1 MKPLRDR
8 LPRVVVDVA
17 HDSVWTLT
25 YEACAIITVTASF
38 LMLGRELK
46 PEGYGEY
53 VGLFAILTPIS
64 AIGSACALSTLQYCF
79 QEQRP
84 VQPVLGT
91 FLTIVAVAGTG
102 ATVVASIVASFILTD
117 LTVVAIVT
125 VAFGELVLVPSV
137 RVIAGGIRARR
148 GVPPAIRLELTMLL
162 VRFTGLATLYA
173 VGLLTVERLGVAW
186 LVATAMVLAA
196 SLLTTL
202 PALGI
207 HPRPTRIEARD
218 VRVAGALGAPMF
230 VSDFQNNGDKVVL
243 NGAGLQEEAGL
254 YGAAFKIASL
264 AQTPLKAMDVAVFHR
279 FLESDEDRPGE
290 HVRRSLLYS
299 VWSLAVILPI
309 AGLVL
314 IMAPQIELIVGSEFG
329 SSVEMTRWLMLW
341 IPLRAV
347 AQPPMNGLLGLA
359 RLGLR
364 LVVLACSASI
374 SMAIYLVLIPDMGWE
389 GAIIGTLVG
398 EVALGGLG
406 WLALWWAQ
414 RHRDAELAARVRA
427 AEPVQAQD

>member
-1 MKPLRDR
+1 MKSLRDR

-53 VGLFAILTPIS
+53 VGLFAILAPIS
-64 AIGSACALSTLQYCF
+64 AIGAACALSTLQYCF

-84 VQPVLGT
+84 VQPVVGT
-91 FLTIVAVAGTG
+91 FLTVVAVGGTA
-102 ATVVASIVASFILTD
+102 ATVVASVVASLILTD
-117 LTVVAIVT
+117 LTLTAIVT

-137 RVIAGGIRARR
+137 RVIAAGIRARR
-148 GVPPAIRLELTMLL
+148 GVPPAVRLELTMLV
-162 VRFTGLATLYA
+162 VRFAGLASLFGL
-173 VGLLTVERLGVAW
+173 GLLTVERLGIAW
-186 LVATAMVLAA
+186 LIATSAVLAG
-196 SLLTTL
+196 SLLSAL

-207 HPRPTRIEARD
+207 HARPTRIEGRD

-279 FLESDEDRPGE
+279 FLEPDDSRLGE
-290 HVRRSLLYS
+290 HVRRSFLYS
-299 VWSLAVILPI
+299 LWSLAVILPI
-309 AGLVL
+309 VGIVWIL
-314 IMAPQIELIVGSEFG
+314 APQIELIVGSEFG

-341 IPLRAV
+341 LPLRAM
-347 AQPPMNGLLGLA
+347 AGPPMNGLLGLA

-364 LVVLACSASI
+364 LWVLVGSASI
-374 SMAIYLVLIPDMGWE
+374 SMGIYLLLIPDMGWE
-389 GAIIGTLVG
+389 GAVIGTVVG
-398 EVALGGLG
+398 EVALAGFG
-406 WLALWWAQ
+406 WSALLWAQ
-414 RHRDAELAARVRA
+414 RHRDRELRSRA
-427 AEPVQAQD
+427 PAVEPV